1 MTAAAAAAAV
11 DVELDDAWLEVLL
24 DEPPTAPA
32 PPAELLAPALVTD
45 APLLAVLLSVA
56 LLSVALRAR
65 AVVLA
70 PDAPLPTAGAAVLD
84 VLAVAATAVRL

>member
-1 MTAAAAAAAV
+1 MTDESPAEEAPA
-11 DVELDDAWLEVLL
+11 
-24 DEPPTAPA
+24 DEPPATPA

-56 LLSVALRAR
+56 LLRVALRAR

-84 VLAVAATAVRL
+84 VLAVTGAAVRLYSEEL